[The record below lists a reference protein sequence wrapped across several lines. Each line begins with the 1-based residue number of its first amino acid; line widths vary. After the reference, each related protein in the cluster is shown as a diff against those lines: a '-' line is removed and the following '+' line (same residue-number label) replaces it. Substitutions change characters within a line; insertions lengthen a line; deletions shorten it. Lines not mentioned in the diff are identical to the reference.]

1 MKHQVSIQGHI
12 SNHFMV
18 RKGSLALAGNVP
30 SYGVTVK
37 ILFGGNLKNY
47 NSAKYFAK
55 RIGMKEKKHVKNKEP
70 WWKSEGTRTISK
82 HLEETL
88 AY

>member
-37 ILFGGNLKNY
+37 ILFGCNLKNY
-47 NSAKYFAK
+47 DSAKCFAK
-55 RIGMKEKKHVKNKEP
+55 RIRMKER
-70 WWKSEGTRTISK
+70 SM
-82 HLEETL
+82 
-88 AY
+88 